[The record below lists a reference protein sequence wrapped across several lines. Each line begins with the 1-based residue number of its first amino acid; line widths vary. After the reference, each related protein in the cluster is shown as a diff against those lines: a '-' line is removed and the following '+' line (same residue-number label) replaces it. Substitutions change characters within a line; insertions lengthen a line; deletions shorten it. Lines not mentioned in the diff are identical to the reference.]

1 MKILII
7 NGPNLNFL
15 GIREKDIYGSSD
27 YSVLLDKIEKRAN
40 ELGIEAEVFQSNSEG
55 EIIDAL
61 QRAYMEEVDGIII
74 NPAAY
79 THYSYAIR
87 DALASLTVPKIE
99 VHISNIYRRED
110 FRHTSVTAPVCD
122 GQISGL
128 GFDGYLLAM
137 EAMVNICK
145 KKS

>member
-1 MKILII
+1 MKILIV

-27 YSVLLDKIEKRAN
+27 YSVLLDKIEKKAN

-137 EAMVNICK
+137 EAVVNICK

>member
-1 MKILII
+1 MKILIV